1 MNLEKIKKLNIPKTP
16 GCYQFINN
24 KSEIIYIGKAANLK
38 DRVSSYWQKSTN
50 HSPIKFAMRKVI
62 KNIKYIETDSEIEA
76 LLLESNLIKKHQ
88 PNYNIML
95 RDDKR
100 HSYIK
105 ISTEDEFPRVFKTR
119 TIDKKGT
126 YFGPFVS
133 NQATTET
140 LKIIRKIWPYR
151 SCKNLPKKVCLYYS
165 IGKCP
170 GMCEERISKKDYH
183 DIIKQIIKFLKG
195 NKKEIVREIK
205 KEIKI
210 LEQNNSTNPD
220 IIDMLKYQLINIE
233 KTLATNNILSLID
246 KYAADVVELAKILSL
261 PKIPQRI
268 EGYDISNIYGQ
279 EATGSM
285 VVFSDGEA
293 NKNEY
298 RKFKIKASQGES
310 NDTKMLKEILERRFN
325 NDWPLPDLIVID
337 GAKAQVN
344 AANIILK
351 KHKLDILVIS
361 LSKGEGLRS
370 SIAPDKI
377 YFTGEKKPLQLPLAS
392 PALHIL
398 KRVRDE
404 SHRFAIQ
411 YHRKLKRKSVFK

>member
-1 MNLEKIKKLNIPKTP
+1 
-16 GCYQFINN
+16 
-24 KSEIIYIGKAANLK
+24 
-38 DRVSSYWQKSTN
+38 
-50 HSPIKFAMRKVI
+50 
-62 KNIKYIETDSEIEA
+62 
-76 LLLESNLIKKHQ
+76 
-88 PNYNIML
+88 ML

-105 ISTEDEFPRVFKTR
+105 ISTENEFPRVFKTR

-140 LKIIRKIWPYR
+140 LKVIRKIWPYR

-170 GMCEERISKKDYH
+170 GMCENKISKNEYKN
-183 DIIKQIIKFLKG
+183 IINQIVKFLRG
-195 NKKEIVREIK
+195 NKNEVVREIK
-205 KEIKI
+205 KEIK
-210 LEQNNSTNPD
+210 LLKKSDSTAPEAVES
-220 IIDMLKYQLINIE
+220 LKYKLLNIE

-261 PKIPQRI
+261 PKIPERI

-285 VVFSDGEA
+285 VVFSGGEA

-298 RKFKIKASQGES
+298 RKFKIKAGQGES
-310 NDTKMLKEILERRFN
+310 NDTKMLKEILERRLRHSPLTKGGIKGGC
-325 NDWPLPDLIVID
+325 WPLPDLIVID

-344 AANIILK
+344 AANVILK
-351 KHKLDILVIS
+351 KHKLDILIIG
-361 LSKGEGLRS
+361 LSKGKGLRS
-370 SIAPDKI
+370 SMAPDKI
-377 YFTGEKKPLQLPLAS
+377 YFTGEKKPLQLPIAS

-404 SHRFAIQ
+404 SHRFAIN

>member
-1 MNLEKIKKLNIPKTP
+1 MLKEIKKINI
-16 GCYQFINN
+16 I
-24 KSEIIYIGKAANLK
+24 
-38 DRVSSYWQKSTN
+38 R
-50 HSPIKFAMRKVI
+50 
-62 KNIKYIETDSEIEA
+62 TDSEIEA

-100 HSYIK
+100 YVYIK
-105 ISTEDEFPRVFKTR
+105 ISTENEFPRVFTTR
-119 TIDKKGT
+119 NLDKQGLF
-126 YFGPFVS
+126 FGPFVS
-133 NQATTET
+133 TEAVKET
-140 LKIIRKIWPYR
+140 LKTIRKIWPYR
-151 SCKNLPKKVCLYYS
+151 TCKNLPKKACLYYS

-170 GMCEERISKKDYH
+170 GMCEKRISIKEYKN
-183 DIIKQIIKFLKG
+183 IINQIISFLKG
-195 NKKEIVREIK
+195 EKKEVVREIK
-205 KEIKI
+205 KEIKL
-210 LEQNNSTNPD
+210 LEKNNPSNPNP
-220 IIDMLKYQLINIE
+220 IELLKYQLINIE

-246 KYAADVVELAKILSL
+246 KYAADVVELAKILGL
-261 PKIPQRI
+261 PKVPQRI

-298 RKFKIKASQGES
+298 RKFKIKTGQGES

-344 AANIILK
+344 AANMILRNR
-351 KHKLDILVIS
+351 KLDILIIG
-361 LSKGEGLRS
+361 LSKGKGLRS
-370 SIAPDKI
+370 SLAPDKI
-377 YFTGEKKPLQLPLAS
+377 YFTGEKKPLQLPIAS

-404 SHRFAIQ
+404 SHRFAIN
-411 YHRKLKRKSVFK
+411 YHRKLKRKSIFK